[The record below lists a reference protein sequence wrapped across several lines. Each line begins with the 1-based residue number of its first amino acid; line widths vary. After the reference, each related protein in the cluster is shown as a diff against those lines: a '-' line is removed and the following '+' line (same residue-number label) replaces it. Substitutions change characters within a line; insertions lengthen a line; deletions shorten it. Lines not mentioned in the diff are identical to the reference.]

1 MFDIFSS
8 FWYSRN
14 IVVELVIDNLMID
27 LETAAVT
34 LLDWSAA
41 KVEPIIAFEE
51 TMFYH
56 ARLAEIIFE
65 LSGVEFT
72 TEDVLC
78 QA

>member
-1 MFDIFSS
+1 
-8 FWYSRN
+8 
-14 IVVELVIDNLMID
+14 MID
-27 LETAAVT
+27 LETAVVT

-72 TEDVLC
+72 AEDVLC
-78 QA
+78 PA